1 MDLHDF
7 DSVDEWLMPK
17 NMKIDALFNLK
28 LNI

>member
-1 MDLHDF
+1 MDPHGF
-7 DSVDEWLMPK
+7 DSTDEWLMPE